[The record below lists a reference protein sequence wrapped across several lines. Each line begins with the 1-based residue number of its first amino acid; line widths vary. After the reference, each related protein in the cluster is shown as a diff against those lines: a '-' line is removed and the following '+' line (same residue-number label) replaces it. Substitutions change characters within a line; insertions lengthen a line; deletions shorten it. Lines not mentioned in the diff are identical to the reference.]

1 MSTIFFYK
9 KFIYLKLFIL
19 KIAINNKFSIINH
32 CKKSLYWIHLWIMTK
47 TKYSRQLSQFM
58 QKSSDELEELSQ
70 VEPGDAFLD
79 HMLKKFD
86 EHIWNWG
93 KILLITLTKKSSEEI
108 TNFLISKWYK
118 AFYLHSEV
126 QTMDRWEIIKKLKTW
141 VIDIIVWVNLLRE
154 GIDLPEVTLIAVLD
168 ADKEWFLRSTT
179 SLTQIIWRAARNP
192 NSEVVLYADSFTES
206 MVKSLWETYRRR
218 NIQNNFNIEH
228 HITPKA
234 AHSNVKNL
242 ESVKTDEELVQQQ
255 NSKFTRG
262 KVKRLKRMTKAEKNL
277 IMKDLKSQMDEAI
290 KEWRFEDA
298 AVIRDQIKELEE
310 GE

>member
-1 MSTIFFYK
+1 M
-9 KFIYLKLFIL
+9 
-19 KIAINNKFSIINH
+19 N
-32 CKKSLYWIHLWIMTK
+32 K
-47 TKYSRQLSQFM
+47 TKYSNQLSQFM
-58 QKSSDELEELSQ
+58 QKSPAELEELSQ
-70 VEPGDAFLD
+70 SEPGDAFLD

-86 EHIWNWG
+86 EHISKWG

-154 GIDLPEVTLIAVLD
+154 GIDLPEVTLITVLD
-168 ADKEWFLRSTT
+168 ADKEWFLRSAT

-192 NSEVVLYADSFTES
+192 NSEVILYADSFTES

-218 NIQNNFNIEH
+218 RIQNNFNIEH

-310 GE
+310 RE

>member
-1 MSTIFFYK
+1 MV
-9 KFIYLKLFIL
+9 
-19 KIAINNKFSIINH
+19 
-32 CKKSLYWIHLWIMTK
+32 
-47 TKYSRQLSQFM
+47 KYSKQFSQFL
-58 QKSSDELEELSQ
+58 QKSPEEL
-70 VEPGDAFLD
+70 VELSNVESGDAFLD

-86 EHIWNWG
+86 EHISKWG

-108 TNFLISKWYK
+108 TNFLVSKWYK

-154 GIDLPEVTLIAVLD
+154 WIDLPEVTLICVLD

-192 NSEVVLYADSFTES
+192 NSEVILYADNFTES
-206 MVKSLWETYRRR
+206 MIKSLWETYRRR
-218 NIQNNFNIEH
+218 KIQNDFNIEH
-228 HITPKA
+228 NITPKA

-242 ESVKTDEELVQQQ
+242 ETVKTDEELMQQQ
-255 NSKFTRG
+255 SKLTRG
-262 KVKRLKRMTKAEKNL
+262 KVKRLKRMTKVEKNL
-277 IMKDLKSQMDEAI
+277 IMKDLKKQMDEAI

-310 GE
+310 GA

>member
-1 MSTIFFYK
+1 MSG
-9 KFIYLKLFIL
+9 LFQVNL
-19 KIAINNKFSIINH
+19 FLLHQIINF
-32 CKKSLYWIHLWIMTK
+32 LYLIFEESSCFWNYLLIMSK
-47 TKYSRQLSQFM
+47 IKYLNQLSQFM
-58 QKSSDELEELSQ
+58 QKSSEELEKLSQ
-70 VEPGDAFLD
+70 VKQGDAFLD

-86 EHIWNWG
+86 EHISKWW

-108 TNFLISKWYK
+108 TNFLVSKWYK

-154 GIDLPEVTLIAVLD
+154 WIDLPEVTLICVLD

-192 NSEVVLYADSFTES
+192 NSEVVLYADNFTES
-206 MVKSLWETYRRR
+206 MIKSLWETYRRR
-218 NIQNNFNIEH
+218 KIQNDFNIEH
-228 HITPKA
+228 NITPKA

-242 ESVKTDEELVQQQ
+242 ETVKTDEELVQLQS
-255 NSKFTRG
+255 SKLIRG

-277 IMKDLKSQMDEAI
+277 IMKDLKKQMDEAI

>member
-1 MSTIFFYK
+1 MK
-9 KFIYLKLFIL
+9 
-19 KIAINNKFSIINH
+19 
-32 CKKSLYWIHLWIMTK
+32 
-47 TKYSRQLSQFM
+47 KYSNQLSQFL
-58 QKSSDELEELSQ
+58 QKSPEELEELSQ
-70 VEPGDAFLD
+70 SNSGDAFLD
-79 HMLKKFD
+79 NMLKKFD
-86 EHIWNWG
+86 EHIWKWG

-108 TNFLISKWYK
+108 NNFLISKWYK
-118 AFYLHSEV
+118 SFYLHSEV
-126 QTMDRWEIIKKLKTW
+126 ETMDRWEIIKKLKTW

-154 GIDLPEVTLIAVLD
+154 WIDLPEVTLIAVLD

-179 SLTQIIWRAARNP
+179 SLTQIIWRA
-192 NSEVVLYADSFTES
+192 D
-206 MVKSLWETYRRR
+206 
-218 NIQNNFNIEH
+218 FNVEH
-228 HITPKA
+228 HIIPKA

-242 ESVKTDEELVQQQ
+242 ESVKTDEELAMQQ

-310 GE
+310 G